1 MIEISPP
8 RSCTNLAQILN
19 SSDALM
25 EGCESMTFSNQ
36 DRELASIFK
45 DLYNIDF
52 TGRNTNIKMSR
63 VKGCFCSGTVVNLIK
78 KKKKKLTEAEIKVIE
93 KDLDYAPI

>member
-8 RSCTNLAQILN
+8 RSCTNLAQISN

-45 DLYNIDF
+45 DLHNIDF
-52 TGRNTNIKMSR
+52 TGRNTNIKMSQI
-63 VKGCFCSGTVVNLIK
+63 KGYFCSGTVVNLK
-78 KKKKKLTEAEIKVIE
+78 KKKKN
-93 KDLDYAPI
+93 